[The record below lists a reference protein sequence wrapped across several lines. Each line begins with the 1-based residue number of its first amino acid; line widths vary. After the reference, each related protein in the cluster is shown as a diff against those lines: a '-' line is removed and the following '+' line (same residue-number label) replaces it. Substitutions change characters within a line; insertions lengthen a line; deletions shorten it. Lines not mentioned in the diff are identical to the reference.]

1 MIYFDNASTSFLK
14 PQRVY
19 EAVYNTLRN
28 GSGNSGRGA
37 NTVSMAAGKILEDC
51 RAELSH
57 LFNYEKTENVI
68 LKSSV
73 TESINTILL
82 GLLQPGDHVISSV
95 MDHNSVLRPLEKL
108 HKDGIITYDLLPC
121 DMFGKVCLDTLSELE
136 KKNTKAIILSHVS
149 NLTGT
154 IQPIELIRDLL
165 HNKDIFIIIDAA
177 QSAGYINVDMETMKL
192 DAVAFTGH
200 KGLLGPQGTGGFIIN
215 DRINQSMSPVFTG
228 GTGSDSLNLDQPLF
242 LPDKFEAGTHNLPGI
257 AGLLEGVKYI
267 NSKTLDDIII
277 EHQFLSDYFI
287 KNLNLFHDIELMG
300 EKRSSERV
308 PNFSLTFKNMDCSE
322 AAYTLESKFDIITRS
337 GYHCAPLAHK
347 ALGTGDTGSL
357 RISFGHFT
365 SINEIEH
372 LLSGLKYICEVRY
385 GKQ

>member
-1 MIYFDNASTSFLK
+1 MIYFDNASTSLLK
-14 PQRVY
+14 PQSVY
-19 EAVYNTLRN
+19 EAVYNILRY

-37 NTVSMAAGKILEDC
+37 NMISMAAGKILEDC
-51 RAELSH
+51 RTELSH
-57 LFNYEKTENVI
+57 LFNYEKTDNII

-73 TESINTILL
+73 TESINTILM
-82 GLLQPGDHVISSV
+82 GLLKPGDHVISSV

-108 HKDGIITYDLLPC
+108 RKDGIITYDLLPC
-121 DMFGKVCLDTLSELE
+121 DISGKVRLNSISEME

-154 IQPIELIRDLL
+154 IQPVELIRDQL

-177 QSAGYINVDMETMKL
+177 QSAGYINVDMESMKL

-200 KGLLGPQGTGGFIIN
+200 KGLLGPQGTGGFVIN
-215 DRINQSMSPVFTG
+215 NRINQAMSPVFTG

-257 AGLLEGVKYI
+257 TGLVEGVKYI
-267 NSKTLDDIII
+267 NSKTLKVIMR
-277 EHQFLSDYFI
+277 EHQFLSDYFLENLKLFDAI
-287 KNLNLFHDIELMG
+287 KLTG
-300 EKRSSERV
+300 ERRSSERV
-308 PNFSLTFKNMDCSE
+308 PNFSMTFENMDCSE
-322 AAYTLESKFDIITRS
+322 AAYILENNFNIITRS

-357 RISFGHFT
+357 RISFGHYT
-365 SINEIEH
+365 TTNEIDQ
-372 LLSGLKYICEVRY
+372 LLTGLKYISEVRY
-385 GKQ
+385 GNQ